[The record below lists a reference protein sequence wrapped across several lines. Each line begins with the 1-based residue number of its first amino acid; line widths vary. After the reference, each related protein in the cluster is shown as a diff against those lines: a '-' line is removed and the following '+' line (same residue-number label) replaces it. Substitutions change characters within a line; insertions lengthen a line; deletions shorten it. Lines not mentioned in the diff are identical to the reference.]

1 MRRSLRN
8 DDALVVK
15 AQAHPEVRSKS
26 GVTRLLLSDR
36 ALADDAERCALGSPQ
51 ESEFMAIAN
60 VLDA

>member
-1 MRRSLRN
+1 
-8 DDALVVK
+8 
-15 AQAHPEVRSKS
+15 
-26 GVTRLLLSDR
+26 LLLSDR